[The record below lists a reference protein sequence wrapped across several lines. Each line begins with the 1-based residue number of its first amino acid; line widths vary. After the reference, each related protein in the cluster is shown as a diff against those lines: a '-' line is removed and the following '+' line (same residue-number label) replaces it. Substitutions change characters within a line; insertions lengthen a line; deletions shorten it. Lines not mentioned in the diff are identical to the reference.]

1 MGWFCGQSCIV
12 QCMLCVEVQC
22 MLCVDVIAKS
32 DISESEKM
40 IVILV
45 WLDII
50 SFIFAGLT

>member
-1 MGWFCGQSCIV
+1 MWKIVGWFWGQSCIV
-12 QCMLCVEVQC
+12 QCMLCVEVT
-22 MLCVDVIAKS
+22 AKS